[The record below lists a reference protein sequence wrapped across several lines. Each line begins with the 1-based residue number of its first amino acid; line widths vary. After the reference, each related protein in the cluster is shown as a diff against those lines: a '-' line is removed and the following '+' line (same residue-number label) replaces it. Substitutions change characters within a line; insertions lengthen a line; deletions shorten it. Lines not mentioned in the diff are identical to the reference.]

1 MFGFSI
7 SDIGIERRSENRMVN
22 EEKISVG
29 IGPFSIE
36 DTETKPINRNGEQTG
51 PSEKKQRL
59 KW

>member
-1 MFGFSI
+1 
-7 SDIGIERRSENRMVN
+7 MVN

-59 KW
+59 KSQTLVL